1 MKNITLSSNTILIYR
16 ILFAG
21 LSWFTFIA
29 SVVIYGLYYGPIL
42 EWFNSFKAFTIQTNF
57 MVTIW
62 LTLAILW
69 HNKPETLEKITG
81 PFKGALTVYIT
92 ITFIFFA
99 VLLAPFYQPTGW
111 AAFSNIVFHYI
122 TPIAFIVDWILTE
135 NKKRYN
141 WKYLP
146 YWILIYPVC
155 YQAFVFIHGTFT
167 GNYIYYFFDVN
178 ALGILG
184 VALFVSIIFTTGIVL
199 GSVYIAINRKRTRAE
214 N

>member
-16 ILFAG
+16 IFFAG

-29 SVVIYGLYYGPIL
+29 SAVNYALNYGPIL
-42 EWFNSFKAFTIQTNF
+42 EWFNSFIAFTMQTNLF
-57 MVTIW
+57 VTIW

-81 PFKGALTVYIT
+81 PLKGALTLYIT

-99 VLLAPFYQPTGW
+99 ILLAPFYQPTGW
-111 AAFSNIVFHYI
+111 AAFSNLVLHYI

-135 NKKRYN
+135 TKLRYK
-141 WKYLP
+141 WSYML
-146 YWILIYPVC
+146 YWIIYPIGYLV
-155 YQAFVFIHGTFT
+155 FVFIRGMFT
-167 GNYIYYFFDVN
+167 GNYIYYFLDIT

-184 VALFVSIIFTTGIVL
+184 YAFFVSILLAAGIVL
-199 GSVYIAINRKRTRAE
+199 GNIYIAINRKRTKS
-214 N
+214 